1 MNGNLDTVVDILS
14 RLVACPSVS
23 GRPNH
28 DIVGVVRDILE
39 TRGIPCSLSVDASG
53 ERANV
58 FATVGPSRDGG
69 VVLCGHMDVVPVD
82 GQHWQTDPFRMTR
95 IGDRL
100 HGRGTVDMKGFLAC
114 VLASVPAWQT
124 MDLSRPIH
132 IAFTY
137 DEEIGGFGM
146 PVLLRDM
153 AKRDFRPGIVIVG
166 EPTGMKIVSG
176 HKGAIELHTVVTGL
190 EAHSCNPFNGVNAI
204 ACAMRLVN
212 RIEEHA
218 RRYAASPVAGSPYD
232 PPFPTLNVGRIN
244 GGTARNIT
252 SGWCEFDWEIR
263 MLPGDNGMDV
273 VDDIRRY
280 CEQQL
285 VPEMRLRHPEADI
298 VTTIEARVPGL
309 DDRHAGDA
317 VDFVRSL
324 TGLNTEDV
332 VSFGTDAGYFSEEA
346 YSTIVFGPG
355 SIDRAHKPDEYIE
368 LGELAEGL
376 EFLGKVGRQLAV
388 SL

>member
-1 MNGNLDTVVDILS
+1 MNANLDAAVDILS

-23 GRPNH
+23 GKPNH
-28 DIVGVVRDILE
+28 DIVGIVRDFLE
-39 TRGIPCSLSVDASG
+39 TRGIPSSLSFDESG

-58 FATVGPSRDGG
+58 FATIGPSRDGG
-69 VVLCGHMDVVPVD
+69 VVLCGHLDVVPVE
-82 GQHWQTDPFRMTR
+82 GQRWKTDPFRVTR

-114 VLASVPAWQT
+114 VLASVPAWQE
-124 MDLSRPIH
+124 MELSRPIH

-176 HKGAIELHTVVTGL
+176 HKGAIELHTLVTGL
-190 EAHSCNPFNGVNAI
+190 EAHSCNPFNGVSAI
-204 ACAMRLVN
+204 AYAMRLIS

-218 RRYAASPVAGSPYD
+218 QRCAAEPVAESPYD

-244 GGTARNIT
+244 GGTALNIT
-252 SGWCEFDWEIR
+252 AGWCEFDWEVR
-263 MLPGDNGMDV
+263 MLPGNDGMDF

-280 CEQQL
+280 CERQL
-285 VPEMRLRHPEADI
+285 VPEMRVRCPEADI

-317 VDFVRSL
+317 IDFVRGL
-324 TGLNTEDV
+324 TGLNSADV
-332 VSFGTDAGYFSEEA
+332 VSFGTDAGYFSEAA

-355 SIDRAHKPDEYIE
+355 SIERAHKPDEYIE

-376 EFLGKVGRQLAV
+376 EFLGKVGRRLAS

>member
-1 MNGNLDTVVDILS
+1 MNANLETAVDILS
-14 RLVACPSVS
+14 RLVTCPSVS

-28 DIVGVVRDILE
+28 DIVDVVRDFLE
-39 TRGIPCSLSVDASG
+39 SRGITCSLSFDESG

-58 FATVGPSRDGG
+58 FATVGPCRDGG
-69 VVLCGHMDVVPVD
+69 VVLCGHMDVVPVE
-82 GQHWQTDPFRMTR
+82 GQQWKTDPFRVSR
-95 IGDRL
+95 IGERL

-114 VLASVPAWQT
+114 VLASVPAWQA
-124 MDLSRPIH
+124 MELSQPIH

-153 AKRDFRPGIVIVG
+153 AKRDFRPGLVIVG

-176 HKGAIELHTVVTGL
+176 HKGAIELHTIVTGL
-190 EAHSCNPFNGVNAI
+190 EAHSCNPFNGVSAI
-204 ACAMRLVN
+204 TWALQIAG

-218 RRYAASPVAGSPYD
+218 RRFAADPVAGSPYD
-232 PPFPTLNVGRIN
+232 PPFATLNIGRIN

-252 SGWCEFDWEIR
+252 AGWCEFDWEIR
-263 MLPGDNGMDV
+263 MLPGDDGMDV
-273 VDDIRRY
+273 VDDVRRY
-280 CEQQL
+280 CEREL
-285 VPEMRLRHPEADI
+285 IPEMRIRHPKADI

-317 VDFVRSL
+317 VEFVRSL
-324 TGLNTEDV
+324 TGLNAEEV
-332 VSFGTDAGYFSEEA
+332 VSFGTDAGYFSEEE

-376 EFLGKVGRQLAV
+376 EFLDKVGRKLAS